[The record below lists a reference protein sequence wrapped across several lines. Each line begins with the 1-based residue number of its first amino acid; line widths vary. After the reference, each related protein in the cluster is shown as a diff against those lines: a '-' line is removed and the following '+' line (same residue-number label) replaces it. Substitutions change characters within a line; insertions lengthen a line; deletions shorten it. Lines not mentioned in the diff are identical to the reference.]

1 MGVAMVLPGSIQAAP
16 DGAMGFDAD
25 TRISANVAQQ
35 FVNQGYSFC
44 VRYLSRGIG
53 QAPGD
58 LSAAEAGGILAAGLG
73 LMAVQHVRQ
82 VGWEPNAALGQG
94 DGTHAAGNAAAIGF
108 PPGVNI
114 WCDLEGVAGDA
125 AAADVIGYCNAWFA
139 AVAARG
145 YVPGLYV
152 GANCILDGQQLYD
165 LAFQHYWKSI
175 SDVPVLPARGY
186 QLTQTMVPGLV
197 NGIGIDKDVAKT
209 DGEGGQALW
218 LAVGTA

>member
-1 MGVAMVLPGSIQAAP
+1 MVLPGNVQAAP

-139 AVAARG
+139 SVAARG
-145 YVPGLYV
+145 MCRVCMWAQTAFWTGSSFMIWRFSITGSRLATCRCCPR
-152 GANCILDGQQLYD
+152 GATN
-165 LAFQHYWKSI
+165 
-175 SDVPVLPARGY
+175 
-186 QLTQTMVPGLV
+186 
-197 NGIGIDKDVAKT
+197 
-209 DGEGGQALW
+209 
-218 LAVGTA
+218 